1 MRSQE
6 SKQVSPIDFEL
17 GIYFIERFWF
27 ESKYEYIDW
36 FVNCFLKIIQTKDFG
51 ILCCLFSNQK
61 FKSIITD
68 ENSLIMFK
76 CI

>member
-27 ESKYEYIDW
+27 ESKYEYID
-36 FVNCFLKIIQTKDFG
+36 
-51 ILCCLFSNQK
+51 
-61 FKSIITD
+61 
-68 ENSLIMFK
+68 
-76 CI
+76 